1 MKSIIIVALVLALV
15 YSSPLNTYKEGNLIK
30 FDLDVYQDAP
40 VSLLMTGQ
48 INPRDEKMN
57 KIQTFLKLANQY
69 IPILESLAEKNNEL
83 KWERTWNIN
92 VAGFNVQVFG
102 YFQLI
107 VGWRVNPG
115 GYTADR
121 FDVTYTPFV
130 WGSTFASVNGTSW
143 LAVGSTE
150 AGLQYV
156 NAYAPIALR
165 LYKEGRV
172 CFQGSYAVEPIHLR
186 QHIDAALTECHDEIL
201 DDLINGHT
209 IFDFRC
215 NLTEEVN
222 INIFDVNFT
231 DPIRGDFIS
240 ETCIGF

>member
-1 MKSIIIVALVLALV
+1 MKSIICFALVLALV
-15 YSSPLNTYKEGNLIK
+15 YCSPLSTYKDGNLIK

-40 VSLLMTGQ
+40 VGLLMSGQ
-48 INPRDEKMN
+48 IDPRDEKMN
-57 KIQTFLKLANQY
+57 KIQTFLKLADQY

-83 KWERTWNIN
+83 KWERTWIIN
-92 VAGFNVQVFG
+92 FAGFNLELFA
-102 YFQLI
+102 YFELI

-130 WGSTFASVNGTSW
+130 WGTTYASINGTSW
-143 LAVGSTE
+143 LAAGTTE
-150 AGLQYV
+150 VAVQYV

-165 LYKEGRV
+165 LYNEGRV
-172 CFQGSYAVEPIHLR
+172 CFQGSYAAESFHLR
-186 QHIDAALTECHDEIL
+186 QHIDVALTECRDEIF
-201 DDLINGHT
+201 DDLLNGHT

-222 INIFDVNFT
+222 VNIFDINFT